1 MNDRNS
7 KRRHV
12 FIKKAF
18 QTRFIIGVLGLIL
31 LSSLSSAL
39 FIYWVTGGDL
49 QAQSQSAHANIV
61 NAWERLGLSIVMG
74 NLVAV
79 AIAGVTGVTS
89 VLYASHKIAGP
100 LYRFEKLCEEVS
112 NGNLNP
118 VTQLREDDQLQEL
131 AQSFAKMVDKLSQR
145 RDHRERLLET
155 IDQHIRS
162 MVDRNGENLSDDL
175 RNTVETLAKLAD
187 ELKNLDKFPQ

>member
-1 MNDRNS
+1 MSNTAS
-7 KRRHV
+7 KRRNV

-18 QTRFIIGVLGLIL
+18 QTRFMAGAVGLIL

-39 FIYWVTGGDL
+39 LIYWITGGDL

-61 NAWERLGLSIVMG
+61 TAWQRLGLSILMG

-79 AIAGVTGVTS
+79 IVAGAAGISS

-100 LYRFEKLCEEVS
+100 LYRFEKLCQDVGD
-112 NGNLNP
+112 GNLNT

-131 AQSFAKMVDKLSQR
+131 AQSFAKMVEKLRDR
-145 RDHRERLLET
+145 RDQRVRLISEIHHYIGLCALKSNGDYAAEQHTAIAALSNLASELE
-155 IDQHIRS
+155 
-162 MVDRNGENLSDDL
+162 
-175 RNTVETLAKLAD
+175 KL
-187 ELKNLDKFPQ
+187 EQ